1 MALRQ
6 EEVASLATN
15 PPLMVKA
22 KNQEPLFRRAVF
34 TFSGSHLLN
43 DLVTTGMVPALV
55 VLYKQAFHLNFTQS
69 TLVVLLSYLTSSVSQ
84 PLFGMFAD
92 RKPRVWLYPAGVFC
106 SIMGLALTGLAP
118 SLPWLLLFI
127 SISGLGSGAFHPE
140 ASRGTHLAS
149 GSKKGLAQ
157 AIFQVGGNSGQA
169 IGPLLVAIYVTH
181 SGIRGLLWLI
191 PVAFLSLI
199 LTGQIL
205 PWLRQKL
212 ESTKRNGKKVFKG
225 TNNLLGASL
234 LSCVII
240 LRSWCQ
246 IGVVVF
252 LPFYLHN
259 LTIQQSEILSF
270 VFVGAGALGTFFGGL
285 WSDKIGTKRLLVT
298 SMLIATPFALLFPYV
313 HGAFAVIDLLLFGFS
328 VLSSFSVSV
337 VYMQQMLPE
346 NIGMASGLSIGF
358 GVGAGGI
365 GSVFMGGISDI
376 FGVATVFTI
385 LSLLPLAGSIIALF
399 LPSDRMELKQAT

>member
-1 MALRQ
+1 MASISQ
-6 EEVASLATN
+6 
-15 PPLMVKA
+15 PLVKG
-22 KNQEPLFRRAVF
+22 QEPLYRRGLF
-34 TFSGSHLLN
+34 TFSGAHFLN

-55 VLYKQAFHLNFTQS
+55 VLYKDAFHLNYTQS
-69 TLVVLLSYLTSSVSQ
+69 TLVVLMSYLTSSISQ

-92 RKPRVWLYPAGVFC
+92 RKPRVWLFSAGVFC

-140 ASRGTHLAS
+140 ASRATHLAS

-169 IGPLLVAIYVTH
+169 LGPLFVSLYITH
-181 SGIRGLLWLI
+181 AGIQGLLWLI

-205 PWLRQKL
+205 PWMGQKVK
-212 ESTKRNGKKVFKG
+212 TITRANKVEREG
-225 TNNLLGASL
+225 TNNILGATL
-234 LSCVII
+234 LSSVII

-252 LPFYLHN
+252 LPFYLHD
-259 LTIQQSEILSF
+259 LSVQQSEILSF
-270 VFVGAGALGTFFGGL
+270 VFVGAGALGTFIGGI
-285 WSDKIGTKRLLVT
+285 WSDSIGMKRLLVA
-298 SMLIATPFALLFPYV
+298 SMLLATPFALIFPYL
-313 HGAFAVIDLLLFGFS
+313 HGGLSVLDLLLFGFS

-337 VYMQQMLPE
+337 VYMQHMLPK
-346 NIGMASGLSIGF
+346 NIGLASGLSIGF

-376 FGVATVFTI
+376 FGVTTVFTI
-385 LSLLPLAGSIIALF
+385 LSLLPLAGAIIAAF
-399 LPSDRMELKQAT
+399 LPSDRKEEKPASLKT

>member
-1 MALRQ
+1 MASVSQPIIQ
-6 EEVASLATN
+6 EEESLY
-15 PPLMVKA
+15 K
-22 KNQEPLFRRAVF
+22 RAVF
-34 TFSGSHLLN
+34 TFSGTHFLN

-55 VLYKQAFHLNFTQS
+55 VLYKHFFHLNYTQS
-69 TLVVLLSYLTSSVSQ
+69 TLIVLMSYLTSSISQ
-84 PLFGMFAD
+84 PLFGILAD
-92 RKPRVWLYPAGVFC
+92 RKPRVWLLSAGVFC

-140 ASRGTHLAS
+140 ASRGTHLAA

-169 IGPLLVAIYVTH
+169 FGPLLVSIYVTR
-181 SGIRGLLWLI
+181 SGIHGLLWLI
-191 PVAFLSLI
+191 PVAFLSII

-205 PWLRQKL
+205 PWLGQKL
-212 ESTKRNGKKVFKG
+212 QSSNHNRKKELKG
-225 TNNLLGASL
+225 SNHIVGATI

-246 IGVVVF
+246 IGVVIF

-259 LTIQQSEILSF
+259 LSIQQSEILSF
-270 VFVGAGALGTFFGGL
+270 VFVGAGALGTFFGGI
-285 WSDKIGTKRLLVT
+285 WSDRIGMKRLLVT
-298 SMLIATPFALLFPYV
+298 SMLLATPFAIIFPYL
-313 HGAFAVIDLLLFGFS
+313 HGVFSIIDLLLFGFC

-337 VYMQQMLPE
+337 VFMQHMLPE
-346 NIGMASGLSIGF
+346 NIGLASGLSIGF

-376 FGVATVFTI
+376 FGVATVFMI
-385 LSLLPLAGSIIALF
+385 LSILPLAGSMLAFF
-399 LPSDRMELKQAT
+399 LPNDRSEKRLKNTIS

>member
-1 MALRQ
+1 MA
-6 EEVASLATN
+6 ASSQPA
-15 PPLMVKA
+15 VKG
-22 KNQEPLFRRAVF
+22 QGPLFRRGVY
-34 TFSGSHLLN
+34 TFSGSHFFN

-55 VLYKQAFHLNFTQS
+55 VLYKQAFHLNYTQS
-69 TLVVLLSYLTSSVSQ
+69 TLIVLMSYLTSSVSQ

-92 RKPRVWLYPAGVFC
+92 RKPRVWLFSAGLFC
-106 SIMGLALTGLAP
+106 SIMGLALTGFAH

-149 GSKKGLAQ
+149 GSKKVLAQ

-169 IGPLLVAIYVTH
+169 FGPLIVSLFVTH
-181 SGIRGLLWLI
+181 SGIHGLLWFI
-191 PVAFLSLI
+191 PIALLSLF

-205 PWLRQKL
+205 PWLGKKL
-212 ESTKRNGKKVFKG
+212 EDSKVNKKKEMKG
-225 TNNLLGASL
+225 SNNILGAWL
-234 LSCVII
+234 LSFVIV

-259 LTIQQSEILSF
+259 LSIQQSEILSF
-270 VFVGAGALGTFFGGL
+270 VFVGAGALGTFLGGV
-285 WSDKIGTKRLLVT
+285 WSGKAGMKRLLVF
-298 SMLIATPFALLFPYV
+298 SMLIATPFALIFPHV
-313 HGAFAVIDLLLFGFS
+313 HGVLSVIDLLLFGFS

-337 VYMQQMLPE
+337 VFMQRMLPQ
-346 NIGMASGLSIGF
+346 NIGLASGLAIGL

-376 FGVATVFTI
+376 LGVTAVFTF
-385 LSLLPLAGSIIALF
+385 LSLLPLAGSIIAFF
-399 LPSDRMELKQAT
+399 LPNDRLEEKQTAA

>member
-1 MALRQ
+1 MENISEKIIK
-6 EEVASLATN
+6 EE
-15 PPLMVKA
+15 PE
-22 KNQEPLFRRAVF
+22 EPLYRRGIF

-55 VLYKQAFHLNFTQS
+55 VIYKNAFHLNYTQS
-69 TLVVLLSYLTSSVSQ
+69 TLVVLLSYLTSSISQ
-84 PLFGMFAD
+84 PLFGMLAD
-92 RKPRVWLYPAGVFC
+92 RKPRAWLFPVGLFC

-118 SLPWLLLFI
+118 TFPWLLLFI

-140 ASRGTHLAS
+140 ASRATHLAS
-149 GSKKGLAQ
+149 GTKKGLAQ

-169 IGPLLVAIYVTH
+169 LGPLLVSLFIIH
-181 SGIRGLLWLI
+181 SGIHGLLWFI
-191 PVAFLSLI
+191 PVAVLSLV

-205 PWLRQKL
+205 PWLSKKL
-212 ESTKRNGKKVFKG
+212 ELVKLGNRKQLKG
-225 TNNLLGASL
+225 NNNYLGATL

-270 VFVGAGALGTFFGGL
+270 VFVGAGALGTFFGGVI
-285 WSDKIGTKRLLVT
+285 SDKLGMKRLLVS
-298 SMLIATPFALLFPYV
+298 SMLIATPFALIFPHV
-313 HGAFAVIDLLLFGFS
+313 HGVLSVLVLLLFGFS

-337 VYMQQMLPE
+337 VFMQHMLPK
-346 NIGMASGLSIGF
+346 NIGLASGLSIGF
-358 GVGAGGI
+358 GVGAGGV

-376 FGVATVFTI
+376 FGVTTVFTI
-385 LSLLPLAGSIIALF
+385 LSILPLVGSLIAAF
-399 LPSDRMELKQAT
+399 LPSDRKEKKQVAL